1 MNDARDDSTRRR
13 GGRAAAR
20 EVIEGRLDDH
30 FPLVVWQTGSGTQT
44 NMNLNEVIA
53 NVANSRFLGAGGRK
67 WPIHPN
73 DHVNK
78 SQSSNDTFP
87 TAMSIATAHEVQ
99 ERLIP
104 ALRTLQEALHAK
116 VIAWGG
122 VVKIGRASARRRAR
136 HPRAGV

>member
-1 MNDARDDSTRRR
+1 
-13 GGRAAAR
+13 
-20 EVIEGRLDDH
+20 
-30 FPLVVWQTGSGTQT
+30 
-44 NMNLNEVIA
+44 MNLNEVIA
-53 NVANSRFLGAGGRK
+53 NVANSRFLGGEVGAK
-67 WPIHPN
+67 SPIHPN

-104 ALRTLQEALHAK
+104 ALRNVT
-116 VIAWGG
+116 GG
-122 VVKIGRASARRRAR
+122 VARQGYSVGRRGENRPHASARRRAR